1 MVVKTRA
8 IVLRTTK
15 FGDSQIIVDVLTEE
29 QGRVSFMVRLSKSSK
44 GKFRRQY
51 FQPLTLLAIEYDY
64 RQKANLQKMKDL
76 MVYLPYCDIPFSPI
90 KLPMSM
96 FLAEFISLSTRN
108 EQKDLPLFE
117 FVLNSLL
124 WLDGA
129 SGTFA
134 NFHIVF
140 MLRMTLFLGFYP
152 NLEDDEQLPYFDLQE
167 GCFAAHAPV
176 HPHFLGPEDALLLR
190 KLMRIRYRTMHL
202 YQMSRLERNRCV
214 DLVLQYYRLHVPNF
228 PDMKTLPVLKELFA

>member
-1 MVVKTRA
+1 MIVKTRA
-8 IVLRTTK
+8 IVLRITK

-29 QGRVSFMVRLSKSSK
+29 QGRVAFMVRLSKSSK
-44 GKFRRQY
+44 SKFRRQY
-51 FQPLTLLAIEYDY
+51 FQPLTLLDIEYDY

-76 MVYLPYCDIPFSPI
+76 MVASPYCDIPFSPV
-90 KLPMSM
+90 KLSMSM

-108 EQKDLPLFE
+108 EQENFPLFA
-117 FVLNSLL
+117 FVVDSLL

-129 SGTFA
+129 SGNFA

-152 NLEDDEQLPYFDLQE
+152 NLEDDEQLPFFDLQE
-167 GCFAAHAPV
+167 GCFVAHAPA
-176 HPHFLGPEDALLLR
+176 HPHFLAQEDTVLLR

-202 YQMSRLERNRCV
+202 YQMSRTERNRCV

-228 PDMKTLPVLKELFA
+228 PDMKTLPILKELFA